1 MQPAPTPC
9 LSIGI
14 LVQCRPGFEPDASLE
29 LQAAARAARLEG
41 SAVDVANSGF
51 TLFQFNAP
59 VPHDVLRRRLDLSR
73 LIFSRQ
79 ACQLVGN
86 LDDLPEK
93 DRLSPLVGAITGLGE
108 RFSALLLETP
118 DTNDGKQQSGFLRRF
133 GPLLDD
139 ALTRAGLLRADSPHL
154 PRLHVFLASPKQ
166 ALLGISLAS
175 EGSAWPMGIPRLRM
189 PKDAP
194 SRSTLKLAEAISGML
209 TEEEQRVTLR
219 PGLQAV
225 DLGASPGGW
234 TWQLVSRGLRVTAID
249 NGPMAPSVV
258 ATGLLEHL
266 RVDGFTWK
274 PRKPVEWMV
283 CDMVEQPSRIA
294 PLMAEWVAS
303 GRCRRSIFNLK
314 LPMKRRFDE
323 VERCRALIDQRMRAG
338 NIKYTLRI
346 KHLYHDREEVTC
358 YLTRR

>member
-9 LSIGI
+9 LSTGI

-29 LQAAARAARLEG
+29 LQAAARAARVEG
-41 SAVDVANSGF
+41 SITEAINSGF
-51 TLFQFNAP
+51 ALFQLSVPAP
-59 VPHDVLRRRLDLSR
+59 RDELRRRLDLSR
-73 LIFSRQ
+73 LVFSRQ
-79 ACQLVGN
+79 GFQLVGS
-86 LDDLPEK
+86 LEDLPEK
-93 DRLSPLVGAITGLGE
+93 DRLSPLMSAITALGE

-133 GPLLDD
+133 GPLLED
-139 ALTRAGLLRADSPHL
+139 ALGKAGLLRSDSPHL
-154 PRLHVFLASPKQ
+154 PRLHVFLADSRR
-166 ALLGISLAS
+166 ALLGLSLAS

-189 PKDAP
+189 PKEAP
-194 SRSTLKLAEAISGML
+194 SRSTLKLAEAIMGLL
-209 TEEEQRVTLR
+209 TADEQKATLR
-219 PGLQAV
+219 PGLLAV

-249 NGPMAPSVV
+249 NGPMAPSVA

-266 RVDGFTWK
+266 RVDGFAWK

-314 LPMKRRFDE
+314 LPMKRRYDE
-323 VERCRALIDQRMRAG
+323 IERCRALIDQRMRAG
-338 NIKYTLRI
+338 NIKYILRI